1 MIKNVTPFFLDGGVQ
16 IVATAATDVPWNG
29 TSSFVTVAA
38 SGARSFLLPSAVGGK
53 KIAFGTMV
61 VVVKSDNNTNA
72 ITVNP
77 TNDVSSSVP
86 SVALSTQYQTCMFM
100 FKGPSGST
108 NTIGEWALLSFGVG
122 GSGGGTFTGGTVS
135 GATVF
140 SSSLEV
146 DGNATFD
153 GGTNSFNGTSSFNAI
168 AQFQGG
174 MHMSAVTITAAGTT
188 QADATAMTAG
198 DWSKTIVTSSPSADN
213 QGIILADNL
222 VVNKV
227 YHVFNTSATNNLK
240 VYPIS
245 GGSMNG
251 TSNGSVTI
259 APKSAKMFFCP
270 DATDNW
276 IAS

>member
-16 IVATAATDVPWNG
+16 NATAGTSDVTWNG
-29 TSSFVTVAA
+29 TSSFVTIAA
-38 SGARSFLLPSAVGGK
+38 SGSRNFILPNSVGGK

-77 TNDVSSSVP
+77 TSDVSASVP

-122 GSGGGTFTGGTVS
+122 GGGGGSFTGGTVS
-135 GATVF
+135 GATTF
-140 SSSLEV
+140 SSTLEV
-146 DGNATFD
+146 DGAATFD
-153 GGTNSFNGTSSFNAI
+153 STSAFNAASTFNGI

-174 MHMSAVTITAAGTT
+174 MHMATVAIAAAGTT
-188 QADATAMTAG
+188 QADATPIT
-198 DWSKTIVTSSPSADN
+198 DSSKTIVTSAPSADN
-213 QGIILADNL
+213 QGIILADNQ

-227 YHVFNTSATNNLK
+227 CHVFNTSATNNLK
-240 VYPIS
+240 VYPFS

-259 APKSAKMFFCP
+259 APKSGKMFFCP
-270 DATDNW
+270 DAADNW

>member
-16 IVATAATDVPWNG
+16 NATAGTSEVTWNG
-29 TSSFVTVAA
+29 TSSFVTIAA
-38 SGARSFLLPSAVGGK
+38 SGSRNFILPNSVGGK

-77 TNDVSSSVP
+77 TSDVSASVP
-86 SVALSTQYQTCMFM
+86 SVALSAQYQTCMFM

-122 GSGGGTFTGGTVS
+122 GGGGGSFTGGTVS
-135 GATVF
+135 GATIF
-140 SSSLEV
+140 SNTLEV
-146 DGNATFD
+146 DGGATFD
-153 GGTNSFNGTSSFNAI
+153 NTSSFNGTSTFIGI
-168 AQFQGG
+168 ARFQGG
-174 MHMSAVTITAAGTT
+174 MHMATVAITAAGTT
-188 QADATAMTAG
+188 QADATQIQIT
-198 DWSKTIVTSSPSADN
+198 DWGKTIVTSAPSADN

-240 VYPIS
+240 VYPFS

-259 APKSAKMFFCP
+259 APKSGKMFFCP
-270 DATDNW
+270 DAADNW

>member
-16 IVATAATDVPWNG
+16 PVATASSDVTWNG

-38 SGARSFLLPSAVGGK
+38 SGARSFLLPSAVGNK

-86 SVALSTQYQTCMFM
+86 SVVLSTQYQTCMFM

-122 GSGGGTFTGGTVS
+122 GGGGGSFTGGTVAN
-135 GATVF
+135 ATVF
-140 SSSLEV
+140 SNNLEV
-146 DGNATFD
+146 DGIATFD
-153 GGTNSFNGTSSFNAI
+153 GNSSFNGNGTFNGI

-174 MHMSAVTITAAGTT
+174 MHMAPVTITAAGTT
-188 QADATAMTAG
+188 QTDATPMTVFELG
-198 DWSKTIVTSSPSADN
+198 KTIVTSAPSADN

-227 YHVFNTSATNNLK
+227 FYVFNTSATNNLK

-259 APKSAKMFFCP
+259 APKSSKMFFSP
-270 DATDNW
+270 DAADNW